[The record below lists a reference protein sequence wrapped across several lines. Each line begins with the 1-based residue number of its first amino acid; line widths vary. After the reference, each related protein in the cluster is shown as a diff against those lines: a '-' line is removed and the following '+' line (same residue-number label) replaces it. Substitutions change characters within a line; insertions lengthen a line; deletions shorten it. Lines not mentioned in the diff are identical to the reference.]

1 MWQKYSFK
9 HVNTKQFPS
18 EIQGRQGLH
27 FTELLRFLSCKTW
40 CHLHASWNSLVGL
53 PKNKW
58 RKKLDFL
65 AFFYLPPPLAHPLF
79 LKILWHFRALY
90 AAPPPPPWFLGSS
103 ARPATHPSPTLP
115 GGPGPVLGESPSLC
129 LGSWPSSL
137 GWWSQ
142 WARGWGWAHSESP
155 EEALQPVPS
164 PHTGWEPQPVPGS
177 CDCSCAAAPPG
188 MCHRPKCS
196 KEISHAGA

>member
-1 MWQKYSFK
+1 MS
-9 HVNTKQFPS
+9 S
-18 EIQGRQGLH
+18 AR
-27 FTELLRFLSCKTW
+27 LLEFSSGI
-40 CHLHASWNSLVGL
+40 A
-53 PKNKW
+53 KW

-79 LKILWHFRALY
+79 LKILWHFRAHY
-90 AAPPPPPWFLGSS
+90 AAPPPPPWFLGSR

-142 WARGWGWAHSESP
+142 WGRGWGWAHSESP

-188 MCHRPKCS
+188 MCHRPKHS

>member
-1 MWQKYSFK
+1 M
-9 HVNTKQFPS
+9 
-18 EIQGRQGLH
+18 
-27 FTELLRFLSCKTW
+27 
-40 CHLHASWNSLVGL
+40 GL

-90 AAPPPPPWFLGSS
+90 AAPPPPPWFLGSR

-164 PHTGWEPQPVPGS
+164 PDTGWEPQPVPGS
-177 CDCSCAAAPPG
+177 CECSCVAAPPG

-196 KEISHAGA
+196 KEISHAGGPRGANLVLHFASNYTKSSKIRTPCGPGGKGQAVSPWNHGISR